1 MVRAA
6 LIAPIKNMNIAMM
19 SANVNFAVHLPMA
32 RVVRTVRLANT
43 AMVQVRIN
51 VFGAV
56 QQAMVQ
62 GVPIARPENTKSRRI
77 LIEFTFCCNGVL
89 QNLVK
94 TTIRS
99 KDTTF
104 TLHRPSPK
112 KLTKS
117 TMPNRT

>member
-6 LIAPIKNMNIAMM
+6 PTAPIKNMNTAMM

-32 RVVRTVRLANT
+32 RAVRTVRLANT

-56 QQAMVQ
+56 QQAMAQ

-77 LIEFTFCCNGVL
+77 LIEFTF
-89 QNLVK
+89 
-94 TTIRS
+94 
-99 KDTTF
+99 
-104 TLHRPSPK
+104 PSRLAIIWEGFIVSCLSQ
-112 KLTKS
+112 KLK
-117 TMPNRT
+117 R